1 MRALLLTLGAAVLA
15 TAQPPYYTSI
25 KPNAYVHELPV
36 NKGSAALWQSLKKL
50 HTRASLIMITAHPD
64 IRLAVRAMKTGAMAF
79 LEKPV
84 QYDELL
90 ATIRK
95 ALGETD
101 NPVESQ
107 T

>member
-1 MRALLLTLGAAVLA
+1 MHEAIRDAVPSL
-15 TAQPPYYTSI
+15 
-25 KPNAYVHELPV
+25 
-36 NKGSAALWQSLKKL
+36 GSAADVKALLRLQYPNVS
-50 HTRASLIMITAHPD
+50 D
-64 IRLAVRAMKTGAMAF
+64 ISD
-79 LEKPV
+79 
-84 QYDELL
+84 DELL